1 MYCSPLSAHSVLLPR
16 QYNSGMAK
24 INYYISGHGFGH
36 ATRAIEVI
44 NHLPE
49 SVEVEIVTS
58 VPEWL
63 FKKSVYRAYRYRE
76 LFHDPGIIQQDAL
89 RQDAGR
95 TLERWT
101 HLLDEYP
108 AMARAE
114 ARRIAEEDVCLAAGD
129 VSPFTIAAA
138 RAAGIPSVIT
148 ANFTWDWIFT
158 AFLDSRPEFQ
168 KIIDAAA
175 SYYRETRLLLRTPL
189 AGDLSVFPSIRDV
202 PLIVRR
208 SRLTREAARARFGIP
223 PDGRTVLIS
232 FGGMGLQGL
241 RAEHPARY
249 GDITFLTFDPALAGP
264 ANVRLLDSQT
274 VYHPDAVRASDLVLA
289 KLGYGIVTECI
300 AHQVPIAHPPRAD
313 FPEHAVL
320 ERETRRYIP
329 LHPLAEEDLF
339 SGHWDFLVELLE
351 DREIRP
357 SSAGRDDV
365 NLDGGRVAAEW
376 LLAMM
381 NGA

>member
-1 MYCSPLSAHSVLLPR
+1 
-16 QYNSGMAK
+16 MAK

-49 SVEVEIVTS
+49 SVEVEIITQ

-63 FKKSVYRAYRYRE
+63 FKKSVYRAYRYQE
-76 LFHDPGIIQQDAL
+76 LFHDPGIIQKDSL
-89 RQDAGR
+89 RQDVGR
-95 TLERWT
+95 TCQRWT
-101 HLLDEYP
+101 QLLEEYP

-114 ARRIAEEDVCLAAGD
+114 ADRILDEKVRLAAGD

-158 AFLDSRPEFQ
+158 AFSDTQPEFRT
-168 KIIDAAA
+168 IIDAIA
-175 SYYRETRLLLRTPL
+175 SYYREARLLLRTPL
-189 AGDLSVFPSIRDV
+189 AGDLSVFPVIRDV

-208 SRLTREAARARFGIP
+208 SRLSREAARAKFGVP
-223 PDGRTVLIS
+223 PDARAVLIS

-249 GDITFLTFDPALAGP
+249 GDITFLTFDPQLAGP

-300 AHQVPIAHPPRAD
+300 AHRVPIAHPPRAD
-313 FPEHAVL
+313 FLEHEIL
-320 ERETRRYIP
+320 ERETRCYVP
-329 LHPLAEEDLF
+329 LYPISEKDLL
-339 SGHWDFLVELLE
+339 SGNWDFLYDLYE
-351 DREIRP
+351 DQERKP
-357 SSAGRDDV
+357 SPSGVDSV
-365 NLDGGRVAAEW
+365 SLDGGRVAADW
-376 LLAMM
+376 LMAMM